1 MAASTSGLAQQKM
14 DRRLLDAAMLGDSK
28 SMKEMASSNASV
40 LLRTTPQ
47 GNTCLHISSVHG
59 HEGFCKD
66 VLALN
71 HSLLSEVNFDRETP
85 LITSVASGH
94 ASLALVLLRRC
105 EELGLRHAI
114 LQQDKGGCNVLHH
127 AIRSGYKDLAL
138 ELIAAE
144 PALSQGVNNCNESPM
159 FDAAMRDFTDVFEK
173 LLEIP
178 DSAHDG
184 HCRYN
189 ALHAAA
195 RNGNS
200 VIATKIMQTRP
211 GMARKEG
218 TDWFNPMVPAILLDK
233 IDVLRVLLEHDSS
246 LGYDVSDD
254 NGPLLMSAAFRG
266 HVDAAR
272 ELLKHCPDAPYCNSD
287 GSTCLH
293 QAISSE

>member
-1 MAASTSGLAQQKM
+1 
-14 DRRLLDAAMLGDSK
+14 
-28 SMKEMASSNASV
+28 
-40 LLRTTPQ
+40 
-47 GNTCLHISSVHG
+47 
-59 HEGFCKD
+59 
-66 VLALN
+66 
-71 HSLLSEVNFDRETP
+71 
-85 LITSVASGH
+85 
-94 ASLALVLLRRC
+94 
-105 EELGLRHAI
+105 
-114 LQQDKGGCNVLHH
+114 
-127 AIRSGYKDLAL
+127 
-138 ELIAAE
+138 
-144 PALSQGVNNCNESPM
+144 M

-218 TDWFNPMVPAILLDK
+218 
-233 IDVLRVLLEHDSS
+233 
-246 LGYDVSDD
+246 YDVSDD

>member
-127 AIRSGYKDLAL
+127 AIRSCYKDLA
-138 ELIAAE
+138 
-144 PALSQGVNNCNESPM
+144 SP
-159 FDAAMRDFTDVFEK
+159 F
-173 LLEIP
+173 
-178 DSAHDG
+178 
-184 HCRYN
+184 
-189 ALHAAA
+189 A
-195 RNGNS
+195 RCE
-200 VIATKIMQTRP
+200 Q
-211 GMARKEG
+211 
-218 TDWFNPMVPAILLDK
+218 L
-233 IDVLRVLLEHDSS
+233 
-246 LGYDVSDD
+246 
-254 NGPLLMSAAFRG
+254 
-266 HVDAAR
+266 
-272 ELLKHCPDAPYCNSD
+272 
-287 GSTCLH
+287 
-293 QAISSE
+293 Q